1 MTRIAVNA
9 LGRTGRVMLRE
20 HLDARYQDIDVVAI
34 NDLTGIDILAYL
46 LRYDAVHGRLQ
57 HPLEVTGDQMVL
69 PGRNIRVLSQV
80 DPAQLPWRELQNNLS
95 SRARRP
101 SP

>member
-1 MTRIAVNA
+1 MTRIAINA

-34 NDLTGIDILAYL
+34 NDLTGIDNLAYL

-80 DPAQLPWRELQNNLS
+80 DPAQLPWRELQNNLRS
-95 SRARRP
+95 SARRL